1 MNTGGRKKK
10 STTEKDFDY
19 EFIGQL
25 IDDSKFY
32 EVSNSRN
39 KWDRSMKI
47 ASHLTSRYVEGLQ
60 LWDTS
65 FCDHQN
71 EFVCNVFL

>member
-10 STTEKDFDY
+10 SITEQDLEY

-32 EVSNSRN
+32 EVSNSTN
-39 KWDRSMKI
+39 KWDRTMKV
-47 ASHLTSRYVEGLQ
+47 ASHLTSRYVKGWQ
-60 LWDTS
+60 LRDTK
-65 FCDHQN
+65 FCGQN
-71 EFVCNVFL
+71 DFICNVFL